1 MKTLRIYMLMT
12 LAVALLGAAACSPTE
27 ESPQATEKESSE
39 AAPEKAEEPASPPAT
54 ATATIGGANI
64 SIDYSSP
71 RVRGREGAL
80 FGADGRISQDPN
92 YPVWRAGA
100 NAATTLH
107 TSADIDIGGLAVPA
121 GDYTLFVNLAD
132 PENWEL
138 IVNKQTGQWGLKYD
152 QAQDLGR
159 VKMEM
164 SKPAMMVEELEYTL
178 TDEGDKKGR
187 LTLEWENHSAS
198 VPITVK

>member
-1 MKTLRIYMLMT
+1 MKALRIYMLI
-12 LAVALLGAAACSPTE
+12 AFVAALVGAAGCGSGE
-27 ESPQATEKESSE
+27 ESPQATEAESAE
-39 AAPEKAEEPASPPAT
+39 PAEKAEEPASPPAT
-54 ATATIGGANI
+54 ETATIGAANI

-107 TSADIDIGGLAVPA
+107 TDADIMIGGQAVPA

-138 IVNKQTGQWGLKYD
+138 IINKQTGQWGLKYD

-164 SKPAMMVEELEYTL
+164 SKPSTMAENLKYTL
-178 TDEGDKKGR
+178 TDEGNNQGK
-187 LTLEWENHSAS
+187 LTLEWENYSAS
-198 VPITVK
+198 VPITAK